1 MLKHLVDEL
10 IPGDARWPAA
20 SEVGVH
26 GVVMLR
32 VFGGQSSPILEQ
44 LSTSLDSN
52 SDGFP
57 GTASTERMAIVQ
69 RFSETHPAL
78 FDQVYTA
85 TVLAYYEMPAVI
97 EAIQASGR
105 PYSACPHQDG
115 YDMPVFEL
123 ERDTPRHGRGSYLRT
138 EDVAPLDL
146 SSLDLDTVKTT
157 KWGLER

>member
-10 IPGDARWPAA
+10 IPGDTRWPSA

-26 GVVMLR
+26 DVVVLR
-32 VFGGQSSPILEQ
+32 LFGGRPSPIIEQ
-44 LSTSLDSN
+44 LSTSLDRS

-57 GTASTERMAIVQ
+57 GTASTDRTAIVQ
-69 RFSETHPAL
+69 RFSETQPAL
-78 FDQVYTA
+78 FEQIYTA

-97 EAIQASGR
+97 EAIRASGR
-105 PYSACPHQDG
+105 PYSASSHEGG
-115 YDMPVFEL
+115 YAMPVFDL
-123 ERDTPRHGRGSYLRT
+123 ERDTPRHGRGSYLRA
-138 EDVAPLDL
+138 EEVMPLDL